1 MKIKEA
7 IFSLNPKQLKNFSI
21 YGFGQ
26 FINLV
31 SPLLVTPYLIYICG
45 VQNFGKIGLG
55 ISIAF
60 FLILIVDYGTDITG
74 VKNISINRENNGA
87 LGKLFTTI
95 FTTKLFLFFF
105 VLIFSSVLF
114 LTIPFFIEERI
125 LLFLSLSIV
134 FGQLFN
140 PTWFLQ
146 GTENYTSIAI
156 MNSFSKIIYLL
167 NVFLFIKK
175 PEDYILANFF
185 WGLGT
190 LLAYGVAF
198 IWIMRKHHFSLA
210 LVTKYDIKSLLKE
223 DFSLCISQLFLSLK
237 LTAPIVIL
245 SYFGGYILAGQF
257 KIMEQVISLFRTYLQ
272 TYSRFFYPKLCFKIF
287 NNVKQGIQFWK
298 KIYFIDGL
306 FLISLL
312 SLIFVFTPEVLT
324 FFKVEQ
330 AMILDL
336 TPVFRLSLV
345 IPLLI
350 AVSQPLEQ
358 LLFSLNKNAVYVK
371 LTIIATVI
379 GVLSLVVFTTFFELI
394 GVIIILILTELLL
407 ALFYYISLK
416 NYFVNRTA

>member
-1 MKIKEA
+1 MKVKEV
-7 IFSLNPKQLKNFSI
+7 IFSLNPNQLKNFSI

-26 FINLV
+26 FVNLV
-31 SPLLVTPYLIYICG
+31 SPLLVTPYLIYVCG

-95 FTTKLFLFFF
+95 FTTKLFLFLL
-105 VLIFSSVLF
+105 VLIFSIILF
-114 LTIPFFIEERI
+114 STIPFFIEEKT

-146 GTENYTSIAI
+146 GTEDYTSIAV
-156 MNSFSKIIYLL
+156 MNSCSKIIYLL
-167 NVFLFIKK
+167 TVFLVVKK
-175 PEDYILANFF
+175 PEDYVLANLF

-190 LLAYGVAF
+190 FLAYGFAF
-198 IWIMRKHHFSLA
+198 FWIFRKHHFSFA
-210 LVTKYDIKSLLKE
+210 VVTKQDIKSLLKE

-287 NNVKQGIQFWK
+287 TNVKQGIQFWK

-312 SLIFVFTPEVLT
+312 SIIFIFTPEVLT

-330 AMILDL
+330 AMITDL
-336 TPVFRLSLV
+336 IPVFRLSLI

-371 LTIIATVI
+371 LTIVATII
-379 GVLSLVVFTTFFELI
+379 GVLSLVVFTTFFELV

-416 NYFVNRTA
+416 NYFVNRTV

>member
-1 MKIKEA
+1 
-7 IFSLNPKQLKNFSI
+7 
-21 YGFGQ
+21 
-26 FINLV
+26 LV

-105 VLIFSSVLF
+105 VLIFSSFLF
-114 LTIPFFIEERI
+114 LTIPFFIEEKI

-146 GTENYTSIAI
+146 GTENYTSIAL

-190 LLAYGVAF
+190 LLAHGVAF
-198 IWIMRKHHFSLA
+198 IWIIRKHHFSFA

-223 DFSLCISQLFLSLK
+223 DFSLCVSQLFLSLK

-298 KIYFIDGL
+298 KIYLIDGL

-324 FFKVEQ
+324 FFKVEE

-358 LLFSLNKNAVYVK
+358 LLFSLNKNEVYVK

-379 GVLSLVVFTTFFELI
+379 GVLSLVIFTTFFELI
-394 GVIIILILTELLL
+394 GVIIILIITELLL